1 MFVALALIFIVAP
14 VIEILVIVQVAHAIG
29 GVETLVVMA
38 LLCCTGAWV
47 LRVES
52 LESMRKVRAALQA
65 GRMPA
70 AEVLDALLVF
80 IAGVLLVLPG
90 FVSAAIGLLLV
101 IPPLRSMA
109 RRLVQRGVE
118 AGIGR
123 RVRAT
128 GFGTVGG
135 VPAGSGRVKWASDD
149 PVGGDSGRRPSGST
163 GQHRRG
169 PVIPDDVIDLDG
181 EEVWFV
187 DVRGEI
193 EAAAPEPSTRVPH
206 DSGAVDP
213 GEGES
218 GPPSRESPK

>member
-1 MFVALALIFIVAP
+1 MGPRSLGLCSSRLALIFIVAP

-90 FVSAAIGLLLV
+90 FVWAAIGLLLV

-118 AGIGR
+118 AWHRAKGAGDRIRHGR
-123 RVRAT
+123 RRACW
-128 GFGTVGG
+128 VG
-135 VPAGSGRVKWASDD
+135 
-149 PVGGDSGRRPSGST
+149 
-163 GQHRRG
+163 
-169 PVIPDDVIDLDG
+169 DV
-181 EEVWFV
+181 
-187 DVRGEI
+187 
-193 EAAAPEPSTRVPH
+193 
-206 DSGAVDP
+206 
-213 GEGES
+213 
-218 GPPSRESPK
+218 